1 MAKEE
6 FNSEDALKGL
16 LYSINTF
23 EGGNLLGKNRLY
35 TYKTDFSVKNFTDL
49 IFNPILG
56 LDKDLIKKVSS
67 KSSSS
72 QEWVKRVLK
81 LKKIYFSITSVKTL
95 STQKKSVQLSLELLS
110 NGSGNI
116 NDTKPVILLHLC
128 WCKKY
133 QFT

>member
-6 FNSEDALKGL
+6 FNSEDALKDL

-56 LDKDLIKKVSS
+56 LDKDFIKKVSS

-128 WCKKY
+128 
-133 QFT
+133 

>member
-6 FNSEDALKGL
+6 FNSEDALKDL

-35 TYKTDFSVKNFTDL
+35 TYETVFSVKDFTDL

-72 QEWVKRVLK
+72 QEWVKRVSK
-81 LKKIYFSITSVKTL
+81 LKKIYFSITSIKTL
-95 STQKKSVQLSLELLS
+95 STQKKSVQLSLKLIS
-110 NGSGNI
+110 NKSGSI
-116 NDTKPVILLHLC
+116 NDTKPAILLHLC
-128 WCKKY
+128 
-133 QFT
+133 

>member
-1 MAKEE
+1 MVKEE
-6 FNSEDALKGL
+6 FNSEDALKDL

-35 TYKTDFSVKNFTDL
+35 TYKTDFSVKDFTDL

-72 QEWVKRVLK
+72 QEWVKRVSK
-81 LKKIYFSITSVKTL
+81 LKKIYFSITSIKTL
-95 STQKKSVQLSLELLS
+95 STQKKSVQLSLKLIS
-110 NGSGNI
+110 NKSGSI
-116 NDTKPVILLHLC
+116 NDTKPTILLHLC
-128 WCKKY
+128 
-133 QFT
+133 

>member
-6 FNSEDALKGL
+6 FNSEDALKDL

-35 TYKTDFSVKNFTDL
+35 TYKTNFSVKDFTDL

-56 LDKDLIKKVSS
+56 LDKNLIKKVSS

-72 QEWVKRVLK
+72 QEWVKRVSK

-95 STQKKSVQLSLELLS
+95 STQKKSVQLSLELIS

-116 NDTKPVILLHLC
+116 NDSKPVILLHLC
-128 WCKKY
+128 
-133 QFT
+133 

>member
-6 FNSEDALKGL
+6 FNSEDALKDL

-35 TYKTDFSVKNFTDL
+35 TYKTNFSVKDFTDL

-72 QEWVKRVLK
+72 QEWVKRVSK
-81 LKKIYFSITSVKTL
+81 LKKIYFSITSIKTL
-95 STQKKSVQLSLELLS
+95 STQKKSVQLSLKLIS
-110 NGSGNI
+110 NKSGSI
-116 NDTKPVILLHLC
+116 NDTKPAILLHL
-128 WCKKY
+128 Y
-133 QFT
+133 

>member
-6 FNSEDALKGL
+6 FNSEDALKDL

-35 TYKTDFSVKNFTDL
+35 TYKTDFSVKDFTDL

-72 QEWVKRVLK
+72 QEWVKRVSK
-81 LKKIYFSITSVKTL
+81 LKKIYFSITSIKTL
-95 STQKKSVQLSLELLS
+95 STQKKSVQLSLKLIS
-110 NGSGNI
+110 NKSGSI
-116 NDTKPVILLHLC
+116 NDTKPTILLHLC
-128 WCKKY
+128 
-133 QFT
+133 

>member
-6 FNSEDALKGL
+6 FNSEDALKDL

-35 TYKTDFSVKNFTDL
+35 TYETVFSVKDFTYL

-72 QEWVKRVLK
+72 QEWVKRVSK
-81 LKKIYFSITSVKTL
+81 LKKIYFSITSIKTL
-95 STQKKSVQLSLELLS
+95 STQKKSVQLSLKLIS
-110 NGSGNI
+110 NKSGSI
-116 NDTKPVILLHLC
+116 NDTKPAILLHLC
-128 WCKKY
+128 
-133 QFT
+133 

>member
-6 FNSEDALKGL
+6 FNSEDALKDL

-81 LKKIYFSITSVKTL
+81 LKKIYFSITSVKTH

-128 WCKKY
+128 
-133 QFT
+133 

>member
-6 FNSEDALKGL
+6 FNSEDALKDL

-35 TYKTDFSVKNFTDL
+35 TYETVFSVKDFTDL

-72 QEWVKRVLK
+72 QEWVKRVSK
-81 LKKIYFSITSVKTL
+81 LKKIYFSITSIKTL
-95 STQKKSVQLSLELLS
+95 STQKKSVQLSLKLIS
-110 NGSGNI
+110 NKSGSI
-116 NDTKPVILLHLC
+116 NDTKPAILLHL
-128 WCKKY
+128 Y
-133 QFT
+133 

>member
-6 FNSEDALKGL
+6 FNSEDALKDL

-23 EGGNLLGKNRLY
+23 EGGNLLGKNQLY
-35 TYKTDFSVKNFTDL
+35 TYKTDFSVKDFTDL

-56 LDKDLIKKVSS
+56 LDKDLIRKVSS

-72 QEWVKRVLK
+72 QEWVKRVSK

-95 STQKKSVQLSLELLS
+95 STQKKSVQLSLELIS

-128 WCKKY
+128 
-133 QFT
+133 

>member
-1 MAKEE
+1 MTKEE
-6 FNSEDALKGL
+6 FNSEDALKDL

-56 LDKDLIKKVSS
+56 LDKNLIKKVSS

-128 WCKKY
+128 
-133 QFT
+133 

>member
-23 EGGNLLGKNRLY
+23 EGGNLLEKNQLY

-81 LKKIYFSITSVKTL
+81 LKKIYFSITSVKTH

-128 WCKKY
+128 
-133 QFT
+133 

>member
-128 WCKKY
+128 
-133 QFT
+133 

>member
-81 LKKIYFSITSVKTL
+81 LKKIYFSITSVKTH

-128 WCKKY
+128 
-133 QFT
+133 

>member
-6 FNSEDALKGL
+6 FNSEDALKDL

-35 TYKTDFSVKNFTDL
+35 TYETVFSVKEFTDL

-72 QEWVKRVLK
+72 QEWVKRVSK
-81 LKKIYFSITSVKTL
+81 LKKIYFSITSIKTL
-95 STQKKSVQLSLELLS
+95 STQKKSVQLSLKLIS
-110 NGSGNI
+110 NKSGSI
-116 NDTKPVILLHLC
+116 NDTKPAILLHLC
-128 WCKKY
+128 
-133 QFT
+133 

>member
-23 EGGNLLGKNRLY
+23 EGGNLLEKNQLY

-95 STQKKSVQLSLELLS
+95 STQKKSVQLSLELIS
-110 NGSGNI
+110 NGSGNV

-128 WCKKY
+128 
-133 QFT
+133 

>member
-1 MAKEE
+1 M
-6 FNSEDALKGL
+6 
-16 LYSINTF
+16 
-23 EGGNLLGKNRLY
+23 GKNRLY

-81 LKKIYFSITSVKTL
+81 LKKIYFSITSVKTH

-128 WCKKY
+128 
-133 QFT
+133 